1 MAHPRV
7 RHAHPLARFQATT
20 CVAPVVRTAHPTR
33 GLAMNYLPLLLPVVL
48 LILGTELVNADEVL
62 TVNGCRIEADSQC
75 PKANLQGANLQQSQ
89 LRLADFSNSTLV
101 AINGWAM
108 YAQAAKF
115 NQADM
120 RAANLEF
127 ARLS

>member
-75 PKANLQGANLQQSQ
+75 PKANLQGANL
-89 LRLADFSNSTLV
+89 SN
-101 AINGWAM
+101 
-108 YAQAAKF
+108 Q
-115 NQADM
+115 DM
-120 RAANLEF
+120 RRMNLEG
-127 ARLS
+127 ADLRGADLRHS